1 MVCLTVIV
9 FPQNFHI
16 FPGGTAQSQQ
26 EKRKKKKKH
35 NKKTLQICAVRVI
48 GNNFK
53 GKNPCQ
59 VGFDT

>member
-9 FPQNFHI
+9 FPKTFI
-16 FPGGTAQSQQ
+16 FSLGGQHKASR
-26 EKRKKKKKH
+26 KKGKKKKT